1 MLTLNKLAGG
11 NPRATQEESG
21 NRDNEAED
29 AGRDI
34 NYGSQEVAGVAG
46 QASQTMLAIREQ
58 IAQDIWLDYQSYLAR
73 HRLD

>member
-1 MLTLNKLAGG
+1 MLTLKKLAGD

-21 NRDNEAED
+21 NGDNEAED

-34 NYGSQEVAGVAG
+34 NYGSQEMAGVAG
-46 QASQTMLAIREQ
+46 QASQTMLAISEQ
-58 IAQDIWLDYQSYLAR
+58 IAQDMWLDYQSYLVR